1 MGHNAVHRLSAYKR
15 ARTSSL
21 VSNLGLKNRT
31 PQCFVSFFPDGNR
44 KLRAGLFTTQQKLQ
58 PPGGTEPYTKGQTAS
73 ARGAMWPTLGQL
85 AHASSA
91 RKPKNAETFPSALV
105 NHEHARCL
113 SPQSG
118 ALLRACR
125 SKAGIAAPETRFFS
139 LRKNTSTLPHPK
151 SRISWTYVNRIYKKD
166 RQVHFV
172 QNKLS

>member
-1 MGHNAVHRLSAYKR
+1 MFLSSPMETESCAR
-15 ARTSSL
+15 ACLRHSKS
-21 VSNLGLKNRT
+21 SNLREERSRT
-31 PQCFVSFFPDGNR
+31 R
-44 KLRAGLFTTQQKLQ
+44 KVRQ
-58 PPGGTEPYTKGQTAS
+58 PRQGGP
-73 ARGAMWPTLGQL
+73 MWPTLGQL